1 MSAQDRYE
9 EDGGL
14 APLAA
19 AQDDREAVLDLA
31 RRLVRIP
38 SRAGVDDYEPI
49 LAALEGWLA
58 RAGLP
63 YRRLSGDGGEVVGL
77 VCEIRGGR
85 PGPRIVLDACVDTA
99 PFGDTNAWTHPP
111 TAGVIEDGWLYGRGS
126 ADSKT
131 GAAIFLHLAAR
142 VARAADR
149 LAGDLVVLLDADE
162 HTGSFGGAKAY
173 MAGGQAPGRV
183 DGVMIGY
190 PGPDH
195 VVVGGRGVLRL
206 RLDVHGVAAHSGGRA
221 ASPNAISKAAAVI
234 AALDGPLPTADTCG
248 FGLAPKL
255 SVTEI
260 HAGQGYSATP
270 DLAHLHLDVRLTPD
284 FDQDA
289 ALVLLRERIRAVDM
303 RWSGTAP
310 TDVRTEM
317 AWPPYRLPEDHRL
330 ATALLKAAHDVGLQ
344 AASKVAGP
352 SNIGNYLAGLG
363 VAATAGFGVEYV
375 GLHATDE
382 RIRIASIVPV
392 QAAYHQAVLDLLG

>member
-1 MSAQDRYE
+1 MSTQERYE
-9 EDGGL
+9 EGVAVG
-14 APLAA
+14 PMAA

-31 RRLVRIP
+31 QRLVRIR

-49 LAALEGWLA
+49 LGTLEGWLA
-58 RAGLP
+58 GAGLA
-63 YRRLSGDGGEVVGL
+63 YRRLHGEDGAVVGL

-99 PFGDTNAWTHPP
+99 PFGDLDAWTHPP
-111 TAGVIEDGWLYGRGS
+111 TAGVIEDGWLHGRGS

-142 VARAADR
+142 VAQVADR

-162 HTGSFGGAKAY
+162 HTGGFGGAKAY

-190 PGPDH
+190 PGADH

-221 ASPNAISKAAAVI
+221 ASPNAISKAAALI
-234 AALDGPLPTADTCG
+234 AALDEPLPGADASW

-260 HAGQGYSATP
+260 HAGEGYSVTP
-270 DLAHLHLDVRLTPD
+270 DLAHLHIDVRLTPD
-284 FDQDA
+284 FDQA
-289 ALVLLRERIRAVDM
+289 AAVALLRERVAAVDG
-303 RWSGTAP
+303 RWPGTAA
-310 TDVRTEM
+310 TDVHTVM
-317 AWPPYRLPEDHRL
+317 AWPPYRLPEDHPL

-344 AASKVAGP
+344 TAPKVAGP